1 MRLSGGASNPQRFG
15 TPFPLVEPGYW
26 QAVWIAVRTSSAL
39 ECVADDGAD
48 RRRTVAVIALLR
60 CLVGRQISMQTIR
73 GARWL
78 TRRTCLVAV
87 LLACAPFWR
96 SAQAQSLKAVLE
108 LRRLLTGHDWLAL
121 EHNLDLRRARAAA
134 DSRAESDY
142 VFAFDALVSADP
154 ALQGHL
160 DAWVA
165 ARPTAVLPRVA
176 RGLYFVQMAAAAH
189 ADSGDPARQEATNQ
203 RARMLFLARADARA
217 AMRLDAKE
225 PMSYMIPLY
234 IIPFERDSAGSVV
247 ALNALVAIWPATL
260 HGRAAFFEQLTP
272 RVGNPLGRMAQ
283 FTDSAQQRA
292 SENPRLRV
300 LRGMPAFERARVLAW
315 DRKHESAIGEYS
327 RALAYGEYW
336 QFRYERGMEYFRI
349 RSLPMAL
356 IDLNRALAERPGYVP
371 ALAYRALVLA
381 HIAQQEPNWRD
392 GAIFRRAQSDLARA
406 IALDPQNEEVVYLMG
421 DSPAM
426 KLRVARRADTRAAT
440 ASGDAP
446 ASAMVAT
453 ARAPSAPAQT
463 PNEIVLLHRLL
474 MDDNFRQLDSALAA
488 RAVAARSSGMQ
499 ETIYTAAFDV
509 FATPDT
515 ALRVHLDGWV
525 LREATNARARAARA
539 VYFVARAEAARS
551 YVFADSVKAE
561 QWRGMKDWLTLALAD
576 AAQAARLDEMD
587 IMAHGVMID
596 ALRMSGYD
604 SAAVPVL
611 RDALRRQPGSL
622 FIRMKYMSMLRPRWG
637 GSVDA
642 LKAFASAE
650 QHAAHDNP
658 RIALLQGM
666 VAFDRGEQLR
676 DDDQYQ
682 AAVAEYT
689 KALAYGDSW
698 RYRLARAHAYLSLEE
713 TEKALADL
721 NRAIAERP
729 GYVEALASRANAFA
743 QLAERTEGPVAATL
757 LRRAREDMRMAML
770 LDSGESTVRW
780 VRENYPSSVDVVG
793 GDRGPNVRP

>member
-1 MRLSGGASNPQRFG
+1 M
-15 TPFPLVEPGYW
+15 
-26 QAVWIAVRTSSAL
+26 
-39 ECVADDGAD
+39 
-48 RRRTVAVIALLR
+48 
-60 CLVGRQISMQTIR
+60 
-73 GARWL
+73 
-78 TRRTCLVAV
+78 CLVAV
-87 LLACAPFWR
+87 LLACTPLWH
-96 SAQAQSLKAVLE
+96 SAQAQSLGAVLE

-134 DSRAESDY
+134 DSRSESDY

-160 DAWVA
+160 DAWVV
-165 ARPTAVLPRVA
+165 ARPAAVLPRVA
-176 RGLYFVQMAAAAH
+176 RGLYFVQMAAAAKA
-189 ADSGDPARQEATNQ
+189 ADSGNPARQEATNQ

-217 AMRLDAKE
+217 AVRLDAKE
-225 PMSYMIPLY
+225 PMSYMIPLN
-234 IIPFERDSAGSVV
+234 IIPFERDTAGSAA
-247 ALNALVAIWPATL
+247 ALNNLVAIWPATL
-260 HGRAAFFEQLTP
+260 HARAAYFEQLTP
-272 RVGNPLGRMAQ
+272 RLGNPPGRMAQ
-283 FTDSAQQRA
+283 FTDSAQERA

-300 LRGMPAFERARVLAW
+300 LRGMPEFERARSLGW
-315 DRKHESAIGEYS
+315 EGKHESAIAAYS

-336 QFRYERGMEYFRI
+336 RFRYERGMEYFRI
-349 RSLPMAL
+349 RSLSMAL

-392 GAIFRRAQSDLARA
+392 GATFRRAQADLARA
-406 IALDPQNEEVVYLMG
+406 IALDPQNEEVIYLMG

-426 KLRVARRADTRAAT
+426 ELRVARRADTRATPAI
-440 ASGDAP
+440 GDAP
-446 ASAMVAT
+446 APAMGAT
-453 ARAPSAPAQT
+453 ARAPSAPTQT

-474 MDDNFRQLDSALAA
+474 VEDNFRLLDSALAA
-488 RAVAARSSGMQ
+488 RAVAARISGMQ

-509 FATPDT
+509 FATPDA
-515 ALRVHLDGWV
+515 ALRVHLDRWV
-525 LREATNARARAARA
+525 LRDATNARARAARA
-539 VYFVARAEAARS
+539 VYFVARAQAARS
-551 YVFADSVKAE
+551 MVFADSVKAG
-561 QWRGMKDWLTLALAD
+561 QWRGMKDWLTLALTD
-576 AAQAARLDEMD
+576 AAQAARLDETD
-587 IMAHGVMID
+587 IVGHGVTID
-596 ALRMSGYD
+596 AIRMSGYD

-622 FIRMKYMSMLRPRWG
+622 FIRMKYMWMLRPRWG

-666 VAFDRGEQLR
+666 VAFDRGQQLHE
-676 DDDQYQ
+676 DDQYQ

-689 KALAYGDSW
+689 KALAYGDFW
-698 RYRLARAHAYLSLEE
+698 RYRLARAHAYLSLQE

-729 GYVEALASRANAFA
+729 SEVEALASRANAFA
-743 QLAERTEGPVAATL
+743 QLAERTEGTAAASL
-757 LRRAREDMRMAML
+757 LRRAREDLRIAML

-780 VRENYPSSVDVVG
+780 MRENYPSLVDVEG